1 MRELSKELYEKLLEA
16 ESLEEVAGYLKAEGV
31 SEPAAEEVWEKLQEK
46 KQAETETQEMSLE
59 ELDDV
64 AGGTICV
71 GGERDWFTQGCA
83 ATVEKGSSCWHTDGG
98 CAISNIDYRNTPNC
112 SCPRCG
118 RDACH
123 VQSGSAVFVSSSIY
137 RCRACGEFKE

>member
-83 ATVEKGSSCWHTDGG
+83 ATVEKGSDCWHTDGG
-98 CAISNIDYRNTPNC
+98 CAISNIEYGNPPNC

-118 RDACH
+118 RDAH
-123 VQSGSAVFVSSSIY
+123 RFRSFDDVLDRTSTY
-137 RCRACGEFKE
+137 RCRACGEFRK